1 MRHLLF
7 TILTNIAICT
17 TTTSGLLAQSNY
29 SPLPVAHRG
38 CWFTNQIPENSIAAI
53 RTAKRYGYK
62 AIECDVKYT
71 KDSILV
77 INNADQY
84 LRSYLGRITTRL
96 CINSGGA

>member
-1 MRHLLF
+1 M
-7 TILTNIAICT
+7 
-17 TTTSGLLAQSNY
+17 AQSNY

-77 INNADQY
+77 IMHDGTINRTMRKASDYSSLTTPINISDLTWAE
-84 LRSYLGRITTRL
+84 LRQDYVLT
-96 CINSGGA
+96 AEEPK